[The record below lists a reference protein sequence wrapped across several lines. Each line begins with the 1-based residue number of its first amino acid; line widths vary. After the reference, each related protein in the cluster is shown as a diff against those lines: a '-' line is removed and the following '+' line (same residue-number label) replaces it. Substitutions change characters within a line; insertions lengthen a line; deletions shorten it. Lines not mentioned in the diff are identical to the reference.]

1 MERDMDP
8 GTVSKFRKMNKEY
21 GITRD
26 LDRMFQGGAGEGK
39 GTSAG
44 YLSVDQ
50 LKRMAATHPM
60 SKETNEA
67 LQAANRFGV
76 EDPIPNRLRS
86 DTAFGWGADLVKGVA
101 GKKLYQLDQVGQK
114 FGDPRSPEGRKK
126 LVEMLR
132 AAVERGAPIEINTN
146 RERDR

>member
-1 MERDMDP
+1 
-8 GTVSKFRKMNKEY
+8 
-21 GITRD
+21 
-26 LDRMFQGGAGEGK
+26 MFQGGAGESQ

-44 YLSVDQ
+44 YLSIDQ

-67 LQAANRFGV
+67 LQLANRFGV

-86 DTAFGWGADLVKGVA
+86 DTAWGAGTDVIKGVA
-101 GKKLYQLDQVGQK
+101 GKKLYQLDQLGQN

-132 AAVERGAPIEINTN
+132 AAVERGAPIGINTN